1 MQALA
6 ILCVDFADF
15 KTDSGRRRLVEVEKV
30 LGNEEVGKVIK
41 GIEEGREV
49 RKVIDGVF
57 SEKK

>member
-6 ILCVDFADF
+6 ILCVDFVDF

-49 RKVIDGVF
+49 REVIDGVF